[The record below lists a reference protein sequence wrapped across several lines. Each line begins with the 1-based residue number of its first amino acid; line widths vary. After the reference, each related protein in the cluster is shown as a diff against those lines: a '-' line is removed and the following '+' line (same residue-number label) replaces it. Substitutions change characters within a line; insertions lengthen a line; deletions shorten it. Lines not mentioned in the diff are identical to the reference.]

1 VSHSSSYLIH
11 LIKQSGGQDAQQ
23 RSNNSLFLSLAMTFG
38 RNVVSLLACSSALW
52 LDGAHG
58 FHLNGG
64 TSKITAPTTPTSPAT
79 SSTTTLSRRGL
90 LDTLAVSV
98 TGGVLSSLIVA
109 TTTASPALASGG
121 ATAGRY
127 TTIPIAKRRYY
138 GRVQEA
144 VHEFIDIGQDVV
156 KADMA
161 AAPIQLFFDPYG
173 ALIVAAKR
181 QDIKGQCTKK
191 DTTCKGKEIRD
202 SRYNDMKASM
212 YLLGNAFRINQQK
225 PPERLPTV
233 QAAQAFFKEM
243 DQMEKEVKKK
253 KPNDLVAV
261 QHYAAALEI
270 LDRYLDL
277 VELPPIDS
285 GHYDKEFDTLV
296 GSSARIT

>member
-1 VSHSSSYLIH
+1 
-11 LIKQSGGQDAQQ
+11 
-23 RSNNSLFLSLAMTFG
+23 MTFG
-38 RNVVSLLACSSALW
+38 RSAVSLLACSSAL
-52 LDGAHG
+52 LLNGAHG
-58 FHLNGG
+58 FHLNSG
-64 TSKITAPTTPTSPAT
+64 TSKITTPAPPTTPAAAV
-79 SSTTTLSRRGL
+79 SRRGL

-98 TGGVLSSLIVA
+98 TGGVLSSLLVA
-109 TTTASPALASGG
+109 TTASPALASGG

-144 VHEFIDIGQDVV
+144 VHEFLDIGQDVV
-156 KADMA
+156 KADMTA
-161 AAPIQLFFDPYG
+161 ASVQLFFDPYG

-225 PPERLPTV
+225 PPDRLPTV

-253 KPNDLVAV
+253 KPNDQAAV

>member
-1 VSHSSSYLIH
+1 
-11 LIKQSGGQDAQQ
+11 
-23 RSNNSLFLSLAMTFG
+23 MTFG
-38 RNVVSLLACSSALW
+38 RNVVSLLACSSAL
-52 LDGAHG
+52 LLNGAHG
-58 FHLNGG
+58 FNLNGGTG
-64 TSKITAPTTPTSPAT
+64 TSKITAPTPPALPTTAEAA
-79 SSTTTLSRRGL
+79 TLSRRGL

-98 TGGVLSSLIVA
+98 TGGVLSSVLVA
-109 TTTASPALASGG
+109 TTTASPAWASGG

-144 VHEFIDIGQDVV
+144 VHEFLDIGQDVV
-156 KADMA
+156 KADMTA
-161 AAPIQLFFDPYG
+161 ASVQLFFDPYG

-225 PPERLPTV
+225 PPDRLPTV
-233 QAAQAFFKEM
+233 QAAKAFFKEM

-253 KPNDLVAV
+253 KPNDPEAV

>member
-1 VSHSSSYLIH
+1 
-11 LIKQSGGQDAQQ
+11 
-23 RSNNSLFLSLAMTFG
+23 MTFG
-38 RNVVSLLACSSALW
+38 RNFVSVLACSSALW
-52 LDGAHG
+52 LNGAHG
-58 FHLNGG
+58 FHLNSG
-64 TSKITAPTTPTSPAT
+64 TNKITAPSPPAPPTPPAT
-79 SSTTTLSRRGL
+79 ATVSRRGL
-90 LDTLAVSV
+90 FDTLAVSV
-98 TGGVLSSLIVA
+98 TGGVLSSLMVA
-109 TTTASPALASGG
+109 TTTASPAWASGG

-144 VHEFIDIGQDVV
+144 VHEFLDIGQDVV
-156 KADMA
+156 KADMTA
-161 AAPIQLFFDPYG
+161 ASVQLFFDPYG

-225 PPERLPTV
+225 PPDRLPTV

-253 KPNDLVAV
+253 KPNDQAAV